1 MKKYISYL
9 LLPLLLSGCSL
20 LDQRKAVAIN
30 DTIIRANNEL
40 GTRAESY
47 GTLLGKAIAAKNYEA
62 LKPERV
68 KLGQFVDSAT
78 NVISSMEDVG
88 GSEEFRNY
96 ELQYLRFEKK
106 FINEGFTPFEQFDS
120 NTPMD
125 ELKTAWLRITDF
137 AEKEKPF
144 VTKLKSLQVAYA
156 EKNHFKLDPNKK

>member
-9 LLPLLLSGCSL
+9 LLPLLISGCSL

-30 DTIIRANNEL
+30 DTIIRANTEL
-40 GTRAESY
+40 GTRAQDY
-47 GTLLGKAIAAKNYEA
+47 GTLLGKAIAARSYVA
-62 LKPERV
+62 LKPERI
-68 KLGQFVDSAT
+68 KLARFVDST
-78 NVISSMEDVG
+78 SGVISSMEDVG

-106 FINEGFTPFEQFDS
+106 FINEGFTPFEQFDG
-120 NTPMD
+120 NTRMD
-125 ELKTAWLRITDF
+125 ELKTAWQRITIF

-144 VTKLKSLQVAYA
+144 VTKLKSLQLAYA